1 MAAPD
6 LLDVKTDADYIALR
20 RRMSRLRVTTHK
32 PVDDEDDD
40 EELSDE
46 MLKDLIVFWKKNN
59 TDIAKRFVQQRK
71 ERRAKKKATTLV
83 PGSVGERRTSIE
95 FEDLDMTRHGLRL
108 KTHEPL
114 HKNKRK
120 IMNIPEAD
128 CTGSDETLSVRRP
141 LKSANEQRM
150 DMIIHRTSSK
160 TNMCKAEEKIFK
172 SKLATSLSVPK
183 ADSPTGFRPRVG
195 SSSDK
200 FRNRTD
206 SGSKKDF
213 KKGLVVES
221 DRPRA
226 VSAKSARK
234 PTVSESE
241 SFRQRSDSGSS
252 KSPPEPKKRYRNPVT
267 KQVPMPIT
275 ATSAH

>member
-1 MAAPD
+1 MAATD

-108 KTHEPL
+108 KNT
-114 HKNKRK
+114 
-120 IMNIPEAD
+120 
-128 CTGSDETLSVRRP
+128 
-141 LKSANEQRM
+141 
-150 DMIIHRTSSK
+150 
-160 TNMCKAEEKIFK
+160 
-172 SKLATSLSVPK
+172 
-183 ADSPTGFRPRVG
+183 
-195 SSSDK
+195 
-200 FRNRTD
+200 
-206 SGSKKDF
+206 
-213 KKGLVVES
+213 
-221 DRPRA
+221 
-226 VSAKSARK
+226 
-234 PTVSESE
+234 
-241 SFRQRSDSGSS
+241 
-252 KSPPEPKKRYRNPVT
+252 
-267 KQVPMPIT
+267 
-275 ATSAH
+275 